1 MKYFYKVY
9 INNNWI
15 RQELDH
21 LDPYSDEEF
30 DEEYHYN
37 DLKQI
42 HNKFTRDICYY
53 IKDLSDRLTKI
64 NEKSEDIKYTNI
76 NYGNY
81 DDIEVE
87 VETNDDLDINEVKQ
101 LIRKRIDYTNL
112 YTGDY
117 SELTLSLF
125 NCKNN
130 SDVCYETFSGESIK
144 QIE

>member
-1 MKYFYKVY
+1 MKYLYTVY
-9 INNNWI
+9 VNNNWI

-21 LDPYSDEEF
+21 LDPYGDEEF

-42 HNKFTRDICYY
+42 HDKFTRDICYY
-53 IKDLSDRLTKI
+53 IEDLSDRLTKI
-64 NEKSEDIKYTNI
+64 NEKIEDIKYTSI
-76 NYGNY
+76 NYGNN

-101 LIRKRIDYTNL
+101 LIRKRIDYNNL

-130 SDVCYETFSGESIK
+130 SNVCYETFSGEFIK